1 MTSLNEVLEG
11 GEIIGIV
18 GSPSSSTEIKL
29 DLLETA
35 YTKAIVGNFC
45 LVAFKQEGGDTLTI
59 GQLAETRLR
68 NPYLERHSVEKII
81 SVRGEAKPL
90 SGEHDVLTVVLV
102 PGATYSFEGDEVLP
116 SSVATV
122 PPTGT
127 PAYLLNQI
135 MVEKLIPKLKETA
148 FVGKMYGTD
157 ILLPMLF
164 RHFGKPEEGGL
175 GEAYHVGIFG
185 KTGSGKSF
193 LARMIC
199 SIYGRYPEMSILGI
213 DPTGE
218 YVREIKKGDPLGRY
232 LKLGDR
238 KLSVYDVSQ
247 IALTKPGALK
257 RILRTSDFLDR
268 MGVRAAE
275 NQEYAA
281 SLIAEFFEW
290 TPEIVTVDR
299 GRMRSLP
306 NANQQ
311 FVFTQLMNYV
321 RDHVRRIYVSTPQ
334 QERVLNTLETRRDH
348 LFSLW
353 QPIANLFAH
362 GRKPVDEI
370 IVDACTKR
378 EIVFIDLSQVSAT
391 GVYWNDRVLAIVID
405 EILKS
410 LVAIAGRL
418 WRETEKLLNLL
429 VVIDEAHRF
438 VPRERPSIEEF
449 NTLKRTLVDG
459 VLETRKYGLG
469 WMFISQS
476 LATVEMEILRQL
488 RIYFMGYGLSWG
500 SEYYTLKQL
509 VGGGPYL
516 DLYSSFKDPQ
526 TAAALGRKEYP
537 FMAHGPISPLSISGK
552 PIFFT
557 ALDYYTE
564 FRESNAL

>member
-1 MTSLNEVLEG
+1 VS
-11 GEIIGIV
+11 
-18 GSPSSSTEIKL
+18 
-29 DLLETA
+29 
-35 YTKAIVGNFC
+35 
-45 LVAFKQEGGDTLTI
+45 FKQEGNDTLTI
-59 GQLAETRLR
+59 GQLAETSLR

-81 SVRGEAKPL
+81 SIRGEAKPL
-90 SGEHDVLTVVLV
+90 SGEHDVLTVALV
-102 PGATYSFEGDEVLP
+102 PGATYAFEEGTAMP
-116 SSVATV
+116 ASVATV

-127 PAYLLNQI
+127 SAYLLNQK

-148 FVGKMYGTD
+148 FVWKMYGTN
-157 ILLPMLF
+157 ILLPMFF
-164 RHFGKPEEGGL
+164 RHFGKHEEGGL

-199 SIYGRYPEMSILGI
+199 SIYGRYPKMSILGI

-218 YVREIKKGDPLGRY
+218 YVREIKKGDPLGKY
-232 LKLGDR
+232 LKFGSR
-238 KLSVYDVSQ
+238 KLSVYGVSQ
-247 IALTKPGALK
+247 IALTKPEALK

-275 NQEYAA
+275 NQDYAA
-281 SLIAEFFEW
+281 SLISEFFEW
-290 TPEIVTVDR
+290 TPVIITAD
-299 GRMRSLP
+299 GRRIHSLP
-306 NANQQ
+306 DANQQ
-311 FVFTQLMNYV
+311 FVFNQLVNYV
-321 RDHVRRIYVSTPQ
+321 RDRVRRIYVSTPQ
-334 QERVLNTLETRRDH
+334 QERVLYILETQRNN

-362 GRKPVDEI
+362 GRKPIDEI
-370 IVDACTKR
+370 ISDTCTKR
-378 EIVFIDLSQVSAT
+378 EVVFIDLSQVSTT
-391 GVYWNDRVLAIVID
+391 GVYWNDRVMGIVID

-418 WRETEKLLNLL
+418 WRESEELLNLL

-449 NTLKRTLVDG
+449 NVLKRSLVDG

-537 FMAHGPISPLSISGK
+537 FMAYGPISPLSISGK

-557 ALDYYTE
+557 ALDYFNE
-564 FRESNAL
+564 FGKINGF